1 MDMFQSE
8 KNALEKLAD
17 AIPGLKGYRDKE
29 ARRDT
34 DKRLRDYI
42 AGRIDG
48 VRKSIDDTKRTQV
61 EEGKLDGLAEIDRL
75 SQKLRK
81 SADSIRHAS
90 YGYSGFFD
98 QVKIREAEL
107 DRIYQYDLSLIS
119 DIEALEN
126 SAKKDPTKTIDEQKR
141 SWEDKIE
148 ALDTKIEG
156 RKSLFTTIG

>member
-1 MDMFQSE
+1 MFQSE

-34 DKRLRDYI
+34 DKRLRDYM

-48 VRKSIDDTKRTQV
+48 VRKSIDDVKRAQV
-61 EEGKLDGLAEIDRL
+61 DQGKLDGLAELDRL

-81 SADSIRHAS
+81 AADSVRHAS

-98 QVKIREAEL
+98 QVKIRDAEL

-141 SWEDKIE
+141 GWEDKID
-148 ALDTKIEG
+148 ALETKIDG
-156 RKSLFTTIG
+156 RKNLFTTTG

>member
-34 DKRLRDYI
+34 DKRLRDYM

-48 VRKSIDDTKRTQV
+48 VRKSIDDVKRAQV
-61 EEGKLDGLAEIDRL
+61 DQGKLDGLAELDRL

-81 SADSIRHAS
+81 AADSVRHAS

-98 QVKIREAEL
+98 QVKIRDAEL

-141 SWEDKIE
+141 GWEDKID
-148 ALDTKIEG
+148 ALETKIDG
-156 RKSLFTTIG
+156 RKNLFTTTG

>member
-34 DKRLRDYI
+34 DKRLRDYM
-42 AGRIDG
+42 ASRIDG
-48 VRKSIDDTKRTQV
+48 VRKSVDDAKRTQV
-61 EEGKLDGLAEIDRL
+61 DQGKLEGLAELDRL

-81 SADSIRHAS
+81 AADSIRHAS

-119 DIEALEN
+119 DIEVLEN
-126 SAKKDPTKTIDEQKR
+126 TAKKDPTKTIDEQKGA
-141 SWEDKIE
+141 WEDKID
-148 ALDTKIEG
+148 ALETKIDG
-156 RKSLFTTIG
+156 RKNLFTTTG